1 MYHAFDLFSIISLVL
16 IIAVIVI
23 ALFQLNRPATIVLS
37 SPSWLIVLMSPA
49 TVLPLVPI
57 LFLLWI
63 VGSSYLY
70 GATAA
75 KPLFAF

>member
-23 ALFQLNRPATIVLS
+23 VLFQLNRPETIVLS
-37 SPSWLIVLMSPA
+37 SPSWLIALMSPA
-49 TVLPLVPI
+49 TVFPLVPI

-63 VGSSYLY
+63 VGSS
-70 GATAA
+70 
-75 KPLFAF
+75 